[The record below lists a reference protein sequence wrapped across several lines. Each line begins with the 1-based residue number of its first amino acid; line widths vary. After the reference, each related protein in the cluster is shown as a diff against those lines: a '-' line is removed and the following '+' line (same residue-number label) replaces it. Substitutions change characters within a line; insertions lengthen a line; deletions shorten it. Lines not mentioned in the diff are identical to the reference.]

1 MSKPRDY
8 ELWAER
14 IDDLDRTQLTVE
26 QTNAIEA
33 FDRAFEILKKTPSPE
48 PSADFTRSVMAR
60 LAPRP
65 QPQPQPQPS
74 LRTRLLRWMHAH
86 PFAGWQFGGAAFA
99 AMIIGLVF
107 VPLQPDP
114 IGASRSGIGSM
125 AQSAPAAGTE
135 FVLYAPQASE
145 VLVVGDFNGWGSA
158 GAVKLQPAANGTW
171 RAQIKLNPGQYQY
184 AFVVNGKQWLA
195 DPGAMRHVDDDFGRK
210 NSILLVM

>member
-1 MSKPRDY
+1 MSKPR
-8 ELWAER
+8 EMKSWAEK
-14 IDDLDRTQLTVE
+14 IDEIDRSQLTAE
-26 QTNAIEA
+26 QKNEIEA
-33 FDRAFEILKKTPSPE
+33 FDRAFDILKKTPLPE

-60 LAPRP
+60 LEPKPKPKR
-65 QPQPQPQPS
+65 S
-74 LRTRLLRWMHAH
+74 LRTRILQWMHEH
-86 PFAGWQFGGAAFA
+86 PLAGWQFGGAAFA
-99 AMIIGLVF
+99 ATIIGLIF
-107 VPLQPDP
+107 VPLQPGRIDAP
-114 IGASRSGIGSM
+114 HSGIAQM

-158 GAVKLQPAANGTW
+158 GAVKLQPATNGTW

-195 DPGAMRHVDDDFGRK
+195 DPGAMRQVDDDFGRK